1 MDNQTDYLSSH
12 TRFADLR
19 RQRIR
24 STNFQLKNKFQ
35 MKHKFSINRLA
46 FAFASVLLCA
56 VFYSCETTHIEFT
69 IQWAEVWKTIGL
81 IVLGAVILIA
91 ILLYLFRNFRV
102 W

>member
-1 MDNQTDYLSSH
+1 M
-12 TRFADLR
+12 R
-19 RQRIR
+19 RQGIR

-46 FAFASVLLCA
+46 LAFANVLLCA
-56 VFYSCETTHIEFT
+56 VFSSCGTTHIEFT

-81 IVLGAVILIA
+81 IVLGAVIVIA
-91 ILLYLFRNFRV
+91 ILIYLFRNFRV